1 MTTIPM
7 LDVALAG
14 GSMRAS
20 QSEFQRIMGIPGESS
35 GVPSSLLEFG
45 RQPADEA
52 WVFRCAHIKAMAAQS
67 VPLRVEVLDGKV
79 WTPVEATSDS
89 AGEDL
94 QFLLDDVNPAWEG
107 STLKAYTSAGGS
119 IHGGCYW
126 LLVKGKYGGMP
137 QEIHW
142 LSGALVEPAMGRTFP
157 DGYWYTPDGSGQRDY
172 YTADR
177 IVPFRDTVNLQD
189 PYRLLS
195 PLSSA
200 RYDISA
206 NKQAAEWNDALLRN
220 WGIPAGAWSA
230 DVTAEVGP
238 QDKKFITRALRALRG
253 PRNQG
258 KQPVLPAGLKWQQL
272 SMTQKDADWIGTR
285 KVSRMTV
292 AAVMGVP
299 LVLAGDDEKASVYA
313 STRDAERVFWRQ
325 TMINELDAR
334 TVPINSFLVPLFD
347 KTRKHLRVAFDYSGV
362 EALRGAPTEEMAQW
376 LEAVKQGLPFNRFIK
391 QFGLGDP
398 IEGGDEPWKAQ
409 KDAERKAEADAEA
422 KKVAAEAMA
431 EQMQAPPGKEPRPEE
446 YDTPRKSGAEP
457 APGGDRVRALG
468 RGLYRHPTIRA
479 FMETGETEH
488 MERIVAPEEMELF
501 LTGLR
506 RRYSVKQILDGD
518 PTRDYPGIAHAGPQP
533 LHLTVPVTVDDHA
546 LGKLGAEMRA
556 DIHEEL
562 SGMEAVLRS
571 ANDTADRATRAA
583 DSAVAAVA
591 QVTTIAER
599 LATPR
604 RVRKIPQRDAS
615 GRIVAV
621 IEEEIV

>member
-20 QSEFQRIMGIPGESS
+20 QSEFQRIMGIPSESS
-35 GVPSSLLEFG
+35 GVPASLLEYG

-67 VPLRVEVLDGKV
+67 VPLRVEVLDGKIWV
-79 WTPVEATSDS
+79 PVEGTNDS
-89 AGEDL
+89 AGTDL

-126 LLVKGKYGGMP
+126 LLVKGKYGGIP

-172 YTADR
+172 YKAER

-195 PLSSA
+195 PLSAA

-230 DVTAEVGP
+230 DPTAEIGV
-238 QDKKFITRALRALRG
+238 QDKKFISRALRALRG

-285 KVSRMTV
+285 KVSRMTI

-409 KDAERKAEADAEA
+409 KDAERKAEADAEKA
-422 KKVAAEAMA
+422 EKNAEIQAEAMA
-431 EQMQAPPGKEPRPEE
+431 KQPKPEE
-446 YDTPRKSGAEP
+446 YDTPGKSGAEP
-457 APGGDRVRALG
+457 KPGGDRIRALG
-468 RGLYRHPTIRA
+468 RGLYRHPTVRA
-479 FMETGETEH
+479 FMENGETEH
-488 MERIVAPEEMELF
+488 MDRLVTEDEMDTF

-518 PTRDYPGIAHAGPQP
+518 AARDFPGLRNLQPQS
-533 LHLTVPVTVDDHA
+533 LHLTVPVTVEDHA
-546 LGKLGAEMRA
+546 LGKLGADMRA
-556 DIHEEL
+556 GIHEEFG
-562 SGMEAVLRS
+562 GMEAVLRS

-591 QVTTIAER
+591 QVAAIAER

-604 RVRKIPQRDAS
+604 RVRKIPQRDEA

-621 IEEEIV
+621 VEEEIA